1 MTYNTEIVENYE
13 EHDDSNESRPRPK
26 NYCENNNST
35 YIDYHTSMKEER
47 DGVKDEFTYWVE
59 ELERYDGVHPNK
71 EGYIHMEKIVSKK
84 IKEIL

>member
-1 MTYNTEIVENYE
+1 
-13 EHDDSNESRPRPK
+13 
-26 NYCENNNST
+26 
-35 YIDYHTSMKEER
+35 MKDKR
-47 DGVKDEFTYWVE
+47 NGLKDEFTYWVE